1 MSSIVTNHVPKVSII
16 MPAYNTAD
24 LIATSLDSVL
34 AQKFQD
40 FETIVVNDGSP
51 DSAELERVLARYAD
65 AIIYIKQENK
75 RAAGARNTA
84 IRRARG
90 EFLAFLDSDDQW
102 LPDHLSMKMKLFEDD
117 PELDLVY
124 SDCFAWSDPR
134 SQQTFM
140 DCCPSE
146 GPATFVT
153 LAQEKCQIPVSTV
166 VVRKKVMEKAGLF
179 DEQLQRCDDYD
190 MWLRVAFYGAKIGYT
205 RSVEARLNG
214 GRPGSLGASNV
225 KMLEACWMI
234 LEKMDR
240 ELPLSAGESAC
251 VRQRSSE
258 LRAQCLFEEGKLRFN
273 DGQFQRARVL
283 FAEANTHLKRPLL
296 GMVQMGLKIAPRMTR
311 NVVSVVRGAKRRFA
325 SRLRKEKNMRS
336 SKPGSCHV

>member
-1 MSSIVTNHVPKVSII
+1 MSSVVTNRIPKVSII

-24 LIATSLDSVL
+24 LIAASLDSVL
-34 AQKFQD
+34 AQNFQD
-40 FETIVVNDGSP
+40 FEVIVVNDGSP
-51 DSAELERVLARYAD
+51 DTAELDRVLAPYAD
-65 AIIYIKQENK
+65 KIIYIKQENK

-84 IRRARG
+84 IRQARG
-90 EFLAFLDSDDQW
+90 EFLAFLDSDDRW
-102 LPDHLSMKMKLFEDD
+102 LPDHLSMKMKLFEED
-117 PELDLVY
+117 PELDFAY

-140 DCCPSE
+140 DCCPSK

-153 LAQEKCQIPVSTV
+153 LVREECQIPVSTV
-166 VVRKKVMEKAGLF
+166 VVRKKCIEKAGLF

-190 MWLRVAFYGAKIGYT
+190 LWLRIAFTGAKIEYT
-205 RSVEARLNG
+205 RSVQARLNG

-240 ELPLSAGESAC
+240 ELPLSPAERTC
-251 VRQRSSE
+251 VLQRCSE
-258 LRAQCLFEEGKLRFN
+258 LRAQFLFEEGKLRFN

-283 FAEANTHLKRPLL
+283 FAEANAHLRRPLL
-296 GMVQMGLKIAPRMTR
+296 GMVQLGLKVAPRMTR
-311 NVVSVVRGAKRRFA
+311 NVVSLVRRAKRGVA
-325 SRLRKEKNMRS
+325 SRLKREKSVRRAATL
-336 SKPGSCHV
+336 